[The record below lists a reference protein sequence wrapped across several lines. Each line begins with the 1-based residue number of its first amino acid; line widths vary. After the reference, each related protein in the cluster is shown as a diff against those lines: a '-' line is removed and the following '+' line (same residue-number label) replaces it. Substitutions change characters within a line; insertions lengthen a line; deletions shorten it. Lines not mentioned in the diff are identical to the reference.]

1 METQRGKQRLLQL
14 GLPLHNLRIR
24 MPKKYCGYISIIGKP
39 NVGKS
44 TIINSILK
52 KKISITSRKSQTTRN
67 NILGI
72 KTVEDKQMIF
82 IDTPGMHIKSEKTM
96 NKILNR
102 SAQSIIDD
110 SDIILF
116 VIQRLSFDKND
127 ELILEKLQE
136 SNQKIICIVN
146 KIDQVEDKN
155 KFLPFIN
162 EISLKKEFLE
172 IMLISAK
179 TNNGIDDLVSVI
191 KNNLPENSHIY
202 NDDFELEENNKK
214 FVYSELIR
222 EKIIRKLGDEL
233 PHDTFVEID
242 KIDDKDDITEVHATI
257 FVNRKSQKQI
267 VIGTKGEVLKDIGK
281 QARIEIEQQIS
292 RKVFLKTWVKVKK
305 NWNTDSSFIH
315 SLGVGSNYESK

>member
-1 METQRGKQRLLQL
+1 MS
-14 GLPLHNLRIR
+14 
-24 MPKKYCGYISIIGKP
+24 KKYCGYVSIIGKP

-44 TIINSILK
+44 SIINSILK

-102 SAQSIIDD
+102 SAQSIIED

-136 SNQKIICIVN
+136 SKQKIICIVN

-155 KFLPFIN
+155 KLLPFIN

-257 FVNRKSQKQI
+257 FVNRRSQKQI

>member
-1 METQRGKQRLLQL
+1 MS
-14 GLPLHNLRIR
+14 
-24 MPKKYCGYISIIGKP
+24 KKYCGYVSIIGKP

-44 TIINSILK
+44 SIINSILK

-102 SAQSIIDD
+102 SAQSIIED

-155 KFLPFIN
+155 KLLPFIN

-202 NDDFELEENNKK
+202 SDDFELEENNKK

-257 FVNRKSQKQI
+257 FVNRRSQKQI

-281 QARIEIEQQIS
+281 QARIEIEQQMNK
-292 RKVFLKTWVKVKK
+292 KVFLKTWVKVKK

>member
-1 METQRGKQRLLQL
+1 MS
-14 GLPLHNLRIR
+14 
-24 MPKKYCGYISIIGKP
+24 KKYCGYVSIIGKP

-44 TIINSILK
+44 SIINSILK

-72 KTVEDKQMIF
+72 KTVGDKQMIF

-155 KFLPFIN
+155 KLLPFIN

-257 FVNRKSQKQI
+257 FVNRRSQKQI

-281 QARIEIEQQIS
+281 QARIEIEQQMNK
-292 RKVFLKTWVKVKK
+292 KVFLKTWVKVKK

>member
-1 METQRGKQRLLQL
+1 MS
-14 GLPLHNLRIR
+14 
-24 MPKKYCGYISIIGKP
+24 KKYCGYVSIIGKP

-44 TIINSILK
+44 SIINSILK

-155 KFLPFIN
+155 KLLPFIN

-257 FVNRKSQKQI
+257 FVNRRSQKQI

>member
-1 METQRGKQRLLQL
+1 MT
-14 GLPLHNLRIR
+14 
-24 MPKKYCGYISIIGKP
+24 KKYCGYISIIGKP

-72 KTVEDKQMIF
+72 KTVGDKQMIF
-82 IDTPGMHIKSEKTM
+82 VDTPGMHIKSEKTM

-127 ELILEKLQE
+127 ELILKKLQE
-136 SNQKIICIVN
+136 SNQKTICIIN

-179 TNNGIDDLVSVI
+179 TDNGIDDLVTVI
-191 KNNLPENSHIY
+191 KNNLPENPHIY
-202 NDDFELEENNKK
+202 NDGFELEKNNKK
-214 FVYSELIR
+214 FVYSEFIR

-233 PHDTFVEID
+233 PHDTFVEVD
-242 KIDDKDDITEVHATI
+242 KIIDKDDITEVHATI

-267 VIGTKGEVLKDIGK
+267 VIGSKGEVLRDIGK
-281 QARIEIEQQIS
+281 QARIEIEQQIK

-315 SLGVGSNYESK
+315 SLGVGTNYESK